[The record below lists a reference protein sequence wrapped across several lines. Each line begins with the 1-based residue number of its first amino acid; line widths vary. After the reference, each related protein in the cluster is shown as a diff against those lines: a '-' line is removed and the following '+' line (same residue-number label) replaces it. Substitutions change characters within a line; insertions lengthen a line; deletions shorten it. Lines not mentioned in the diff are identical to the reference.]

1 MSGARHAKLS
11 RVRLF
16 FALWPDTRARAAL
29 SQLAEEIAR
38 DGQGRAAPPANV
50 HVTLAFLGE
59 VPASRL
65 DALIAIGSAA
75 AGSAPPFPLALER
88 IGGGRFDIAWLAP
101 SSVPESLRRLQA
113 TLNEALVSASFPTQQ
128 RMFRPH
134 VTLARDCSR
143 PAHRG
148 RVAAIEWQVQTLALV
163 KSTPAPGG
171 SRYRD
176 VGNWPLAGA

>member
-1 MSGARHAKLS
+1 
-11 RVRLF
+11 VRLF

-38 DGQGRAAPPANV
+38 DGQGRAAPLANV
-50 HVTLAFLGE
+50 HVTLTFLGE

-65 DALIAIGSAA
+65 DALLAIGSAA
-75 AGSAPPFPLALER
+75 ARSAPPFSLALER

-101 SSVPESLRRLQA
+101 SSVPESLRRLHA
-113 TLNEALVSASFPTQQ
+113 TLDEALLSAAFPTQQ

-171 SRYRD
+171 SRYSD
-176 VGNWPLAGA
+176 VGIWPLAGA